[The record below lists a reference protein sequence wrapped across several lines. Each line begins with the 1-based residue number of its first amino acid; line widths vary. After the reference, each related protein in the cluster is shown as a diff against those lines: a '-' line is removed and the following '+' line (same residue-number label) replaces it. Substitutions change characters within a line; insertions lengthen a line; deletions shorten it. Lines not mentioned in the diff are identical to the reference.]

1 MLSSLLQEVV
11 TALNERKISY
21 MLSGSLA
28 MSAYTIPRMTRDIDI
43 VIDLDIHAIE
53 SFLNIFSQNFYIHRP
68 SIEEEIKRKGMFN
81 VIDHRSGYK
90 IDFVV
95 KKNSPYREEE
105 FERKRR
111 SEVFGFET
119 WLVSA
124 EDLILSKLI
133 WIQELQSEKQI
144 EDIKNLLENNT
155 LDLSYIKK
163 WIKELNL
170 ETFNLM

>member
-1 MLSSLLQEVV
+1 MLDSLLHEIV
-11 TALNERKISY
+11 TALHERQIPY

-43 VIDLDIHAIE
+43 VIDVDLEQTD
-53 SFLNIFSQNFYIHRP
+53 SLLQIFSKDFYVHKP
-68 SIEEEIKRKGMFN
+68 SVEEEIRRRGMFN

-95 KKNSPYREEE
+95 KKNTAYRKEE
-105 FERKRR
+105 FKRR
-111 SEVFGFET
+111 RESEIFGFKI

-144 EDIKNLLENNT
+144 EDIKNLLEST
-155 LDLSYIKK
+155 SLDNGYIKH
-163 WIKELNL
+163 WIKELEI
-170 ETFNLM
+170 ETFSLI